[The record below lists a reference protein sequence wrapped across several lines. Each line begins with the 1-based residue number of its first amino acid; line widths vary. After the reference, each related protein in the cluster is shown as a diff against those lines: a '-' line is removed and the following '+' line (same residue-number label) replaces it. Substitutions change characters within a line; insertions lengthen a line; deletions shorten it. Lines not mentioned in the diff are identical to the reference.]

1 MAPTIVVLY
10 GAISVNYHW
19 FQLVEWFG
27 HNCSLSQIP
36 TGCIFGVLLSIITGY
51 IDLCITDKY
60 D

>member
-1 MAPTIVVLY
+1 MAPTTVVLY
-10 GAISVNYHW
+10 GAISVKYHW

-51 IDLCITDKY
+51 IALCITVKY